1 MRFRVVILAAFLS
14 LWAASAFGQGCS
26 MCYNSVKA
34 TSQQGQRA
42 ISRGVLILLIPPLG
56 FMTLGVWAAFRYGK
70 GRDLEQAR
78 WLDSQIQSRQRRTY
92 KLGSV

>member
-1 MRFRVVILAAFLS
+1 MRFRVAILAAFLS
-14 LWAASAFGQGCS
+14 LWAAPAFGQGCS
-26 MCYNSVKA
+26 MCYRTAKA

-56 FMTLGVWAAFRYGK
+56 FMTLGLWAAFRYGK

-78 WLDSQIQSRQRRTY
+78 WFGFADSTQ
-92 KLGSV
+92 G

>member
-1 MRFRVVILAAFLS
+1 MRFRVLILAAFLS

-26 MCYNSVKA
+26 MCYRTAKA

-56 FMTLGVWAAFRYGK
+56 FLTFGLGAAFRYGK
-70 GRDLEQAR
+70 RRDLEQAR
-78 WLDSQIQSRQRRTY
+78 RFGFADATQ
-92 KLGSV
+92 G